1 MAFERAADGAE
12 DIEQATQA
20 MTQAY
25 AQLISHPE
33 TLLMPMQGYATVTA
47 AEAQGDELIG
57 ELVRA
62 DWMSIWET
70 VHLPLDAGK

>member
-1 MAFERAADGAE
+1 M
-12 DIEQATQA
+12 
-20 MTQAY
+20 
-25 AQLISHPE
+25 
-33 TLLMPMQGYATVTA
+33 TA